1 MVLGTSSVGGPP
13 PLPGTILLRIWDVLS
28 CCLSSRDMSGFRNV
42 ISATTAATA
51 TSDVAVGLSYHFV
64 FYRGSQN
71 QDELSPNVVRE
82 SILVYRSKQV

>member
-13 PLPGTILLRIWDVLS
+13 LPGTIHRIWDVLS

>member
-13 PLPGTILLRIWDVLS
+13 AQSQSSYIWDVLS

-51 TSDVAVGLSYHFV
+51 PSDVAIGLSYHFV
-64 FYRGSQN
+64 FYRGSQY
-71 QDELSPNVVRE
+71 QDEFSSNVVRE